1 MLYISIINSKKST
14 KLNYESLYEGF
25 TKLVVRDLFL
35 LQSLKKKLVM
45 LLLANFADFVDS
57 YFVNKIS
64 EICQIREN

>member
-35 LQSLKKKLVM
+35 LQSLKKNL
-45 LLLANFADFVDS
+45 
-57 YFVNKIS
+57 
-64 EICQIREN
+64 